1 MSAVPRDDRNRPA
14 VTPSVAEPAWQ
25 TRQGLTLSEAEDLLD
40 QLEACGVAQREMRI
54 EADGVTVR
62 WRPTWPRLLAE

>member
-1 MSAVPRDDRNRPA
+1 MSAVPRDDRDPVA
-14 VTPSVAEPAWQ
+14 IETDAEPGWQ
-25 TRQGLTLSEAEDLLD
+25 TRQGLTLSEAENLLD
-40 QLEACGVAQREMRI
+40 QLEVRGGVQRELRV